1 MPRGF
6 DQMTGCRILLI
17 QPVPIGFLDLIPEI
31 PNVSESCGRAGLVG
45 EFYANVV
52 GVIFV
57 LNTPSLKQCVFVL
70 EFLVSEC
77 GDEFTR
83 EGLLF
88 AERRV
93 DYDEVDALVVER
105 TEKRKIVAD
114 EDGAIELF
122 RVTPL
127 RCFAASLLR
136 CFAASLLRCE
146 CNKTR
151 SPKGCVRTTFCRLL
165 QLRLAR

>member
-1 MPRGF
+1 MK
-6 DQMTGCRILLI
+6 
-17 QPVPIGFLDLIPEI
+17 PVPIGFLDLIPEI
-31 PNVSESCGRAGLVG
+31 PNVSKSCRRAGLVG

-57 LNTPSLKQCVFVL
+57 LNAPSLKQCVFVL

-93 DYDEVDALVVER
+93 RLRRGRRNRCQANGETEDYR
-105 TEKRKIVAD
+105 
-114 EDGAIELF
+114 
-122 RVTPL
+122 
-127 RCFAASLLR
+127 
-136 CFAASLLRCE
+136 
-146 CNKTR
+146 
-151 SPKGCVRTTFCRLL
+151 
-165 QLRLAR
+165 